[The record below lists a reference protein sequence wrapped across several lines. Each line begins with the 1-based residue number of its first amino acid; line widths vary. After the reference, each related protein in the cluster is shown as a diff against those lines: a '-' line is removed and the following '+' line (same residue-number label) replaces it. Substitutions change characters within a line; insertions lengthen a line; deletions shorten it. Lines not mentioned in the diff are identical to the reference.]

1 MHMIQARHLCNVLI
15 IIWHMKKKVKRR
27 SRKKNQAIARERIL
41 NLQPALEKEI
51 FALTTNAMR
60 KGFLHLQSILV
71 EEDFFVQIHIG
82 NQ

>member
-1 MHMIQARHLCNVLI
+1 MQCSYYHFAYEGKSQKEI
-15 IIWHMKKKVKRR
+15 K
-27 SRKKNQAIARERIL
+27 KKNQAIARERIL
-41 NLQPALEKEI
+41 NLQPVLEKEI